1 VLEHQLLA
9 VGRVPYSVSQSPFFA
24 LLSIQPPLPSF
35 FHDEVGHMDVGMIQ
49 IRSVLANRIE
59 QGASLLLIYRIS
71 IMIHKN
77 PCPCPDI
84 CSLTEGRVNRV
95 RQQLIGLT

>member
-1 VLEHQLLA
+1 
-9 VGRVPYSVSQSPFFA
+9 
-24 LLSIQPPLPSF
+24 
-35 FHDEVGHMDVGMIQ
+35 MDVGMIQ

-77 PCPCPDI
+77 LCPCLDI
-84 CSLTEGRVNRV
+84 CSLTEGRMNRV